1 MGAGDARVS
10 VEANVSLKEA
20 KEAKAKFFATVP
32 SLPDLVSKLEG
43 ELERTGRIT
52 LCDGSK
58 ILVSSP
64 HMVIPYLL
72 QGDES
77 RLMRKAIVIL
87 MGKVRKAGLDVLKVG
102 DIHDEWQFDVK
113 KEHVDQFIELALES
127 FIESGKFFNYNL
139 PIEGDV
145 KVGDNWAMTH

>member
-113 KEHVDQFIELALES
+113 TEHVDQFIELALES